1 MIKTGCRL
9 EACTTSL
16 AVLCGAGILPAI
28 LFAAMLEFN
37 WSPSEK
43 KAARAAFDLA
53 LDRELRAI
61 RQETEALLQKSRD
74 ESAIW
79 RVHDYLSAKR
89 REVDQKYDFRYSVL
103 ILVFSRLV
111 SEGWLTEDDLEGIG
125 AAKIEVIRRVISR
138 R

>member
-1 MIKTGCRL
+1 
-9 EACTTSL
+9 
-16 AVLCGAGILPAI
+16 
-28 LFAAMLEFN
+28 MLEFK

-43 KAARAAFDLA
+43 RAARAAFDLA
-53 LDRELRAI
+53 LARELRAI

-79 RVHDYLSAKR
+79 RVHDYLSTRR

-111 SEGWLTEDDLEGIG
+111 SEGWLTEDDLAGIG
-125 AAKIEVIRRVISR
+125 AEKVEVIRQVISR